1 MSSKNTSFGDCM
13 NYNQNFKITLWE
25 EFKGPI
31 LTVSIA
37 AFLMVG
43 LHNTFYTT
51 LSVDSKKVNVAWN
64 SNNSKSQVSESS
76 VVQEKEYVATSNAV
90 ELNTKS
96 FNNTNVN
103 TVQNDQVNEQA
114 AAPAPMHK
122 EEYAVINTDISV
134 SAAEFYHPKLT
145 TVLSGSAISGYL
157 EVQGGEVKGLSVN
170 INSDKAK
177 DMGIQ
182 MISMGESQLQ
192 GNIFVYEIDGQNY
205 TGTIYPTSPT
215 EYMVSFV
222 NGPWNGARVKF
233 STQEQQEL
241 QNENGGEQLYDQDS
255 YSAPE
260 TDMTRREW
268 ASEES
273 SSDLGESENQ
283 GSSEAQINTSL
294 DGDISIQNLNE

>member
-1 MSSKNTSFGDCM
+1 M
-13 NYNQNFKITLWE
+13 NYNQNFKITLWD

-31 LTVSIA
+31 VLVSIA
-37 AFLMVG
+37 AFIMIG

-51 LSVDSKKVNVAWN
+51 LTVDNKRVNIAWSQSPVDN
-64 SNNSKSQVSESS
+64 SSFS
-76 VVQEKEYVATSNAV
+76 VQENKVQKEEVQLAYSNPVSAPTVSIANNMIQVDETTESNA
-90 ELNTKS
+90 
-96 FNNTNVN
+96 
-103 TVQNDQVNEQA
+103 
-114 AAPAPMHK
+114 APESNHK
-122 EEYAVINTDISV
+122 NEYAVINGDISV

-157 EVQGGEVKGLSVN
+157 EVSGGNVKGLSLN

-192 GNIFVYEIDGQNY
+192 GNIFVYEIEGQNY

-233 STQEQQEL
+233 SSQEQQES
-241 QNENGGEQLYDQDS
+241 QDGNNGNDQLFDQDS

-260 TDMTRREW
+260 TDMTNREW
-268 ASEES
+268 ASQEEQS
-273 SSDLGESENQ
+273 PENSQ
-283 GSSEAQINTSL
+283 DANQVNNQAE
-294 DGDISIQNLNE
+294 